1 MKPRP
6 MSALADFLLI
16 RKRRRWETE
25 LTLDDCREVL
35 VRAARVLGPWDGVVG
50 PRSFELTRRSYFVS
64 PSRPVVVGTLLEGP
78 DGTAVVEVVLRP
90 RTSALLFPVAA
101 GAAFGV
107 FLLMSSG
114 PLAGLGASL
123 TTTMFFWLLIWMVF
137 HVELGATERL
147 LREQLPPKP
156 APAAGDGP
164 YRDAA

>member
-1 MKPRP
+1 

-35 VRAARVLGPWDGVVG
+35 VRAARVFGPWDGVVG
-50 PRSFELTRRSYFVS
+50 PRSFELTRRSYFANAW
-64 PSRPVVVGTLLEGP
+64 RPVVDVTLREGP
-78 DGTAVVEVVLRP
+78 RGTAVVEVVLRP
-90 RTSALLFPVAA
+90 RTFALVFPVVA
-101 GAAFGV
+101 GVAVGV
-107 FLLMSSG
+107 FLLMASG
-114 PLAGLGASL
+114 LLAGLGASL
-123 TTTMFFWLLIWMVF
+123 TTTTFFWLSTWVML
-137 HVELGATERL
+137 HVQLGATERL